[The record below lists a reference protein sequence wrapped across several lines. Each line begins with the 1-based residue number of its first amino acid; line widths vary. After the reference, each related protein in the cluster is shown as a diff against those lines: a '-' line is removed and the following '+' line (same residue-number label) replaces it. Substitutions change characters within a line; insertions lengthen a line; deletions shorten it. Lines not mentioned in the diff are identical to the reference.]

1 MMKNCLLQARL
12 KLEKNWLEEYYNEEK
27 FPMNEM
33 YGMTVFERDVKTSRN
48 NVYRLRILVG
58 ESYPDKLPDLVV
70 CLSPEPMPKS
80 AEWQGTHTT
89 HTWPQKYGLLQ
100 ICFYRQECW
109 TRKNR
114 LLRVFEKGEQWLEA
128 YEEHLE
134 TGKPI
139 DEILIPMEATDK
151 EIEEKKRQEAR
162 NERAMAKYDEVQLG
176 IRK

>member
-1 MMKNCLLQARL
+1 MKNCLLRARL
-12 KLEKNWLEEYYNEEK
+12 KHERNWLEKYYNEKK
-27 FPMNEM
+27 FPKKTM
-33 YGMTVFERDVKTSRN
+33 YGMPVFEQNVKTSRN

-58 ESYPDKLPDLVV
+58 ENYPERLPDLVV

-100 ICFYRQECW
+100 ICFYRQVCW
-109 TRKNR
+109 TRKNM
-114 LLRVFEKGEQWLEA
+114 LFQVFEKGEQWLEA

-134 TGKPI
+134 TGKSI
-139 DEILIPMEATDK
+139 AEILIPMEATDK
-151 EIEEKKRQEAR
+151 EIEEEKRQAAVY
-162 NERAMAKYDEVQLG
+162 ERFMAKYDEMLR